1 MKNDTK
7 SIVRRFSDCRLDTY
21 CGMLGAAADAEKNAF
36 FLIAQPMKS
45 SIKMLSLKLYGQQIK
60 CPIIESIDHDFK
72 PRIFGAYDLKEECL
86 CFERIE
92 AETAFLTEHAGE
104 AVIVTDVIANYL
116 NPALTEAQ
124 KKAPIGSI
132 STVRITDYDT
142 QQNLFRVG
150 MLDVSSNRQVVIS
163 VSDYQ
168 QARRRPYLPFSPS
181 PEIFLYSGSGAP
193 EYSESLIRK
202 SFDSQMRLLA
212 EDDSLTLLR
221 ECVADFSAE
230 AARFTLSSKKK
241 QLQTELLRVKNDFL
255 YSSMVLGST
264 SFFYYD
270 LAEAADA
277 SGLIGAGEYDA
288 LMQIGAGYKRM
299 IHRFGKEREDAPSA
313 AASHLCEQLAA
324 LQELKDSVF
333 EKVLPS
339 QANGTT
345 AQGV

>member
-1 MKNDTK
+1 MKNDTQ

-45 SIKMLSLKLYGQQIK
+45 SIKMLSMKLYGQQIK

-72 PRIFGAYDLKEECL
+72 SRIFGAYDLKEECL
-86 CFERIE
+86 CFEQIE

-230 AARFTLSSKKK
+230 AARFTLNSKKK

-277 SGLIGAGEYDA
+277 CGLIDAGEYDA
-288 LMQIGAGYKRM
+288 LKQIGVGYKRM
-299 IHRFGKEREDAPSA
+299 IHRFGKDREDAPSA
-313 AASHLCEQLAA
+313 AASHLCEQLVA
-324 LQELKDSVF
+324 LQELKNSVF
-333 EKVLPS
+333 KKALPS
-339 QANGTT
+339 QENGTT
-345 AQGV
+345 TQGV